1 MRTRLVATALALVP
15 ATALSAQC
23 DGANAAQ
30 RLATPFAGTTYY
42 GSTRGPTYGTSL
54 DPGPGIRC
62 DVALEAPVEITA
74 VGVHVLGDGGSYR
87 IPVPNLVGGRNG
99 TLEVWIAEGRSVR
112 EPELFAN
119 QVYTHLPPVPPRAPW
134 RLLSKA
140 AAHVANLEFAPYG
153 SPSVARFDPPLV
165 LPAGRHALV
174 LVAVP
179 PGVATSPPGLG
190 DPADPATERV
200 HLLMTN
206 LDRVPGDANPKLAG
220 LAVSNLGTQSPAF
233 APNALDATSTP
244 PLLPDLWFDFA
255 LARDAAHAVA
265 VGTGCAGPSAAS
277 MDGEV
282 AAVPA
287 SLSLDARPVVGEPL
301 AFVTDH
307 LPADAV
313 LNATVVSLA
322 PAPGIDLFPLLPRG
336 CRQYVQLPEL
346 VAVLQFVENGR
357 TTWQPL
363 AAIPSAFRGQ
373 SLHAQAVQFCAR
385 TSPAN
390 SGPDLLVSNGLCVYF
405 DHH

>member
-42 GSTRGPTYGTSL
+42 GSTRGPNYGTSL

-62 DVALEAPVEITA
+62 DVALDAPVEITA
-74 VGVHVLGDGGSYR
+74 VGVHVLGDSGSYR
-87 IPVPNLVGGRNG
+87 IPVPNLVGGPNG
-99 TLEVWIAEGRSVR
+99 TLEVWIAEGHSVR

-119 QVYTHLPPVPPRAPW
+119 QIYTHLPPVLPRAPW
-134 RLLSKA
+134 RLVSKA
-140 AAHVANLEFAPYG
+140 STHVANLAFAAYG

-165 LPAGRHALV
+165 LPAGNHALV

-179 PGVATSPPGLG
+179 PGVATLPAGLG

-206 LDRVPGDANPKLAG
+206 LDRVPADANPRIAG
-220 LAVSNLGTQSPAF
+220 FAVSNLGTQSPAF
-233 APNALDATSTP
+233 APNALEASSTP
-244 PLLPDLWFDFA
+244 PMLPDVWFDFA
-255 LARDAAHAVA
+255 LAHDAAHAVA
-265 VGTGCAGPSAAS
+265 VGTGCAGQSAAS
-277 MDGEV
+277 LDGEV
-282 AAVPA
+282 AAVSA
-287 SLSLDARPVVGEPL
+287 SLSLDARPVVGAPL

-313 LNATVVSLA
+313 LNATIVTAES
-322 PAPGIDLFPLLPRG
+322 APGIDLFPLLPRG
-336 CRQYVQLPEL
+336 CRSYVQLPEL

-363 AAIPSAFRGQ
+363 GAIPSAFRGQ
-373 SLHAQAVQFCAR
+373 RLHAQAVQFCAR
-385 TSPAN
+385 SAPSDA
-390 SGPDLLVSNGLCVYF
+390 GPDLLVSNGLCVYF